1 LIKERAMEYICDDCG
16 TECDVLA
23 DGVCGS
29 CYQTDPD
36 PELPTLSGTWFYPQK
51 FMNTTISG

>member
-1 LIKERAMEYICDDCG
+1 MEYICDDCG